1 MANAKKPLNR
11 DIMDFVVD
19 KAYEKKLTVEG
30 CAAYYL
36 ILEEAQKEKGDCKKA
51 VISNARFKQLAKR
64 MGGSSCDS
72 YSALNLLKGRG
83 IISDFL
89 YDYPQGRSTAYLN

>member
-1 MANAKKPLNR
+1 MASAKKPLNR

-19 KAYEKKLTVEG
+19 KAYEKRLTVDA

-36 ILEEAQKEKGDCKKA
+36 ILEESQKEKGDCKKA
-51 VISNARFKQLAKR
+51 VFSNARLKALAKR

-72 YSALNLLKGRG
+72 YSALRLLKGRG

-89 YDYPQGRSTAYLN
+89 YDYPKGRSTAYLN

>member
-1 MANAKKPLNR
+1 MSSAKKPLNR

-19 KAYEKKLTVEG
+19 KAYEKGLTVEG

-36 ILEEAQKEKGDCKKA
+36 ILEEAQKEQGDCKKA
-51 VISNARFKQLAKR
+51 VISNARFKQLSKR

-72 YSALNLLKGRG
+72 YSALRLLKGRG

-89 YDYPQGRSTAYLN
+89 YDYPAGRSTAYLN